1 MMKYPTHLNAPE
13 APTRTPTPTPWTVGP
28 HPGNEAGTDWRT
40 ILASGE
46 FGEGYIGE
54 ALQEHAA
61 LIVRAV
67 NSHAALVAELQRL
80 YEAARC
86 MADPEHC
93 LHGQRTHLP
102 WRALAD
108 QARAALALAEEA

>member
-1 MMKYPTHLNAPE
+1 MLKYPTHLDIPE
-13 APTRTPTPTPWTVGP
+13 APRRTPTPTPWTVGP

-54 ALQEHAA
+54 ALQENAA

-67 NSHAALVAELQRL
+67 NSHAALAAACQEAFDESCRRSESNRKWTVQDQRVHEKL
-80 YEAARC
+80 K
-86 MADPEHC
+86 
-93 LHGQRTHLP
+93 
-102 WRALAD
+102 
-108 QARAALALAEEA
+108 AALALAKEGQP